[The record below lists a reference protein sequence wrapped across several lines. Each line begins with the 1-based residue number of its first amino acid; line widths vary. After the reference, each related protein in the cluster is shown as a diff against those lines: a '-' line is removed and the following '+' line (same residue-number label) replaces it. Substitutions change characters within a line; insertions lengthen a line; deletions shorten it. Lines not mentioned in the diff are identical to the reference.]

1 MDQPRVAV
9 GTNTNGDGAKA
20 SVALVYLGGRP
31 LTRDAMRAALLP
43 FGLDVVPATTLAE
56 ALEAVGAIAA
66 DVAIVDDAGIGH
78 AATVEVVS
86 ELVRRHPDLKVAV
99 VSDGR
104 SPTLPADVIRAGA
117 AAYLSKD
124 TPLEELGSA
133 LDRIRDGQ
141 LVVDPLVTRALL
153 GIGNG
158 TGNGSRDPHLSP
170 IERKVLGLAAAGR
183 ANKQVA
189 AELGLSPLTVKNHVA
204 RIRSRLGAADKAHAV
219 ALALR
224 AGLLD

>member
-1 MDQPRVAV
+1 MDQPHGAV
-9 GTNTNGDGAKA
+9 GTKAVGDGAKA
-20 SVALVYLGGRP
+20 PSALVYLGGRP

-43 FGLDVVPATTLAE
+43 FGVDAVPATSLSE
-56 ALEAVGAIAA
+56 ALEAVDASAA
-66 DVAIVDDAGIGH
+66 DAAIVDDAGLGQ
-78 AATVEVVS
+78 AATLEAVS
-86 ELVRRHPDLKVAV
+86 GLVRRYPDLKVAV

-104 SPTLPADVIRAGA
+104 SPTLPADAIRAGA

-124 TPLEELGSA
+124 TPLEELRSA
-133 LDRIRDGQ
+133 LDRMRDGQ
-141 LVVDPLVTRALL
+141 LVVDAVVTRALL

-158 TGNGSRDPHLSP
+158 SSNGSREPHLSP

-204 RIRSRLGAADKAHAV
+204 RIRARLGAADKAHAV